1 VQVGRETTVARCH
14 RFLIAMSPPR
24 ILLSL
29 LLVLLG
35 QQAMADVVLNE
46 FMARNVTVLTDN
58 KQAYSDWIEL
68 RNTSADPV
76 DIGGWYLTDTPT
88 NKTAW
93 RIPPYTIPA
102 GGYFVIFA
110 SGKNQT
116 LVPTGLHTNFRLS
129 SKGGYLALVRPDGV
143 TVASEFKDYPEQF
156 SDVSY
161 GLSSDQSGAPV
172 YLNIPTPRVGN
183 TPGFPSRAGKVSYSR
198 PGGLFVE
205 TFNVTLTSTHPDG
218 QIRYTL
224 DGSVPTESSALY
236 ETPLRVERTLR
247 IRAREFVPGMVP
259 GPICGTA
266 YTLVDPAIQSHSS
279 NLPLILLDT
288 YGTSIA
294 QDTRTRGT
302 VTILKPADGRTRL
315 PGEIDVH
322 TRATFEIR
330 GSSSSGFPKQSM
342 GLELRHDDDSDRPM
356 SVLGL
361 PADSD
366 WVLYAPYTDKTLIR
380 DVIAYELSRQIGRY
394 APRTRLV
401 ELYYNKTG
409 SLDPADYRGV
419 YVVVEKIKGGVDRV
433 DIAGLEPTDSS
444 PFDLSG
450 GFILKKDRLDNN
462 DWPITT
468 VRGQQLG
475 IEWPRARELGAVQT
489 TAIRNSMNQFET
501 ALYGTQFKDPVRGY
515 AAHADPD
522 AFIDHWWMVETMK
535 NIDGYR
541 LSTFMHRD
549 KGGRLKMGP
558 IWDYNLSLG
567 NADYADGWK
576 TNGWYWPL
584 IGTSDYPWYP
594 KLFQDPEFTQRHADR
609 WASLRQGPF
618 ATSNV
623 LAVIEGL
630 TNQLME
636 AQQRNFVR
644 WPTLGQYVWPN
655 WFIGKTYEEEV
666 GFLKRWVMGRLA
678 WIDSTIVRWPTLSPA
693 SGYYPNG
700 VTVTLGSTFPTY
712 YTLDGS
718 DPRLVGGAVSGS
730 ARTYSA
736 PFRVDAST
744 RVIARSRNGTKWSPP
759 VIANYA
765 TTVPPLRISEIMYH
779 PPDDPK
785 GLRDSNDYEFLEV
798 RNIGSDPIT
807 LAGAQLSAGI
817 EFTFATNSLPLL
829 PGENAVVVRNPE
841 AFVERYGRSAR
852 IEGTFSGQLNN
863 AGETLVFT
871 GPWGEPLEAF
881 TYDDAPFPTT
891 DGQGRSLVR
900 QFPSGA
906 WSASI
911 VVGGTPG
918 WEDVPAADLKV
929 VVVDHPISTPGMMRL
944 VVTVTAGQSYSV
956 ESTLN
961 PVEGPWTPGPRITPQ
976 PKSGRVEVLVPEQ
989 LDGSRFFRVVSPRID

>member
-1 VQVGRETTVARCH
+1 
-14 RFLIAMSPPR
+14 MPPIR
-24 ILLSL
+24 ILLCL
-29 LLVLLG
+29 LLFLIGGRVG
-35 QQAMADVVLNE
+35 ADVVLNE

-68 RNTSADPV
+68 HNTSPDPV
-76 DIGGWYLTDTPT
+76 DIGGWYLTDSPT

-93 RIPPYTIPA
+93 RIPSYTIPA
-102 GGYFVIFA
+102 SGYFVIFA
-110 SGKNQT
+110 SAKNQT
-116 LVPTGLHTNFRLS
+116 LVPTGLHTSFRLS
-129 SKGGYLALVRPDGV
+129 AKGGYLALVRPDGV

-156 SDVSY
+156 ADVSY
-161 GLSSDQSGAPV
+161 GLSSDQPGPPV
-172 YLNIPTPRVGN
+172 FLNIPTPRVGN
-183 TPGFPSRAGKVSYSR
+183 TPGFPTRAGKVSYSR
-198 PGGLFVE
+198 PGGLFTE
-205 TFNVTLTSTHPDG
+205 TFDVTLTSTHPTG

-224 DGSVPTESSALY
+224 DGAIPAETSPLY
-236 ETPLRVERTLR
+236 EAALRVDRTLR

-266 YTLVDPAIQSHSS
+266 YTLVDPAIQNHSS
-279 NLPLILLDT
+279 NLPLIILDT

-302 VTILKPADGRTRL
+302 VTILKPVNGRTL
-315 PGEIDVH
+315 FPGEIDVH

-330 GSSSSGFPKQSM
+330 GSSSSSFPKQSM
-342 GLELRHDDDSDRPM
+342 GLELRHDDESDRPL
-356 SVLGL
+356 SILGL

-380 DVIAYELSRQIGRY
+380 DVLAYELSRQIGRY

-409 SLDPADYRGV
+409 SLDPGDYRGV
-419 YVVVEKIKGGVDRV
+419 YVVVEKIKGGADRV
-433 DIAGLEPTDSS
+433 DISGLEPTDSS

-462 DWPITT
+462 DWAVTT
-468 VRGQQLG
+468 TRGQQLG
-475 IEWPRARELGAVQT
+475 IEWPRARELGSVQW
-489 TAIRNSMNQFET
+489 TAIRTSMNQFET
-501 ALYGTQFKDPVRGY
+501 ALYGTQFRDPVLGY

-584 IGTSDYPWYP
+584 IGTPDYPWYP

-618 ATSNV
+618 ATTNV
-623 LAVIEGL
+623 LALIDGL

-644 WPTLGQYVWPN
+644 WPSLGQYVWPN
-655 WFIGKTYEEEV
+655 WFIGKTYEEEI
-666 GFLKRWVMGRLA
+666 GFLKQWVTGRLG
-678 WIDSTIVRWPTLSPA
+678 WIDTTIVRWPTFSPG
-693 SGYYPNG
+693 SGYHPNG
-700 VTVTLGSTFPTY
+700 VTVTLQSTFPIY

-718 DPRLVGGAVSGS
+718 DPRAVGGAVSG
-730 ARTYSA
+730 AAQTYAA
-736 PFRVDAST
+736 PFRLDAST
-744 RVIARSRNGTKWSPP
+744 RVIARARNGTKWSPP
-759 VIANYA
+759 VVGNFAV
-765 TTVPPLRISEIMYH
+765 TVPPLRISEIMYH
-779 PPDDPK
+779 PPEDPR
-785 GLRDSNDYEFLEV
+785 GFRDADDYEFVEV
-798 RNIGSDPIT
+798 RNIGSAPIT
-807 LAGAQLSAGI
+807 LAGAELSAGI
-817 EFTFATNSLPLL
+817 QFTFPTNSRPLL
-829 PGENAVVVRNPE
+829 PGENVVVVRNQD
-841 AFVERYGRSAR
+841 AFLERYGRTAR

-881 TYDDAPFPTT
+881 TYDDSPYPAT
-891 DGQGRSLVR
+891 DGPGRSLVR

-906 WSASI
+906 WMASA

-918 WEDVPAADLKV
+918 WDDVPAMEPKVLVADR
-929 VVVDHPISTPGMMRL
+929 PFSGPGSIRFIVMA
-944 VVTVTAGQSYSV
+944 TAGQTYSV
-956 ESTLN
+956 ESTLD
-961 PVEGPWTPGPRITPQ
+961 PAAGPWSPGPRITPQ
-976 PKSGRVEVLVPEQ
+976 PRSGTVEVLIPEPN
-989 LDGSRFFRVVSPRID
+989 DGPRFFRVVSPRAD